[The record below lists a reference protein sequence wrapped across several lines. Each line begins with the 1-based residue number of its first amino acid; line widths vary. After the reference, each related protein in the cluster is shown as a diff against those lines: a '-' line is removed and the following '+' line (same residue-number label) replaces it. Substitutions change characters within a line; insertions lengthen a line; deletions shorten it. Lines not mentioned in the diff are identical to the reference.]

1 MTRTEWLAE
10 RRKSIGG
17 SDAATILGMNP
28 YRSRYNLWLEKTGGL
43 FPDEICDRE
52 SVRLGNDLEE
62 YVATSAKM
70 LSLGRPYFFVRMV
83 QALLKSDC
91 VKSPS

>member
-1 MTRTEWLAE
+1 MEKPYIEVLRNKEHNLHPPLIQLMKGNGRT
-10 RRKSIGG
+10 KIHFF
-17 SDAATILGMNP
+17 P
-28 YRSRYNLWLEKTGGL
+28 Y
-43 FPDEICDRE
+43 I
-52 SVRLGNDLEE
+52 VIAQ
-62 YVATSAKM
+62 ATSAKM